1 MTMSGEWEKQC
12 EQIKELE
19 AQITEIKKVID
30 EKKNKLRLELG
41 NSEKGECGDYAI
53 SYGIYNRAVWDNKA
67 FAEDYPEL
75 SQKYRRQTQYRM
87 LKVNLTR
94 QAKKRRAKEVE
105 DE

>member
-1 MTMSGEWEKQC
+1 M
-12 EQIKELE
+12 
-19 AQITEIKKVID
+19 ID

-41 NSEKGECGDYAI
+41 NSEKGECGDYI
-53 SYGIYNRAVWDNKA
+53 VSYGIHSRAVWDNKA

-87 LKVNLTR
+87 LTVNLTR